1 MESARSLYKNDID
14 FAALALQSRDFA
26 KHLNKNSQ
34 LDFTDPAA
42 VRQLTTTLLQQDF
55 HLKVEIP
62 EDRLCPPVP
71 NRLNYILWL
80 QDLLD
85 STAGGLHEG
94 YDRDR
99 DVFGLDMCVMS
110 LSNFLIMSDKVQWD
124 GMYRHLPPSGLRDTA
139 TVEFCSNR
147 YVFESED
154 LKYPLINLTDIDSN
168 NIRTSQ
174 HNVALNN
181 LESRIQVVHS
191 DPTGPLFPLD
201 KLGCQNLDFTM
212 CNPPFYTSSA
222 ELKQSAEQKE
232 REPFSVSVTS
242 STSRAKQLYTTR
254 PIPRAYRSVLTYMK
268 ACTGAEMEMVTS
280 GGEVAFVKQMID
292 ESLQLRDRIQW
303 YTSMLGKLSSINV
316 LVEALIKHGVT
327 NFAVTEFEQGSKT
340 KRWAVAWSW
349 GDRRPAMHIAR
360 GIPGCPKS
368 LLPFPTDYTFTMPP
382 GTSIDATTATIN
394 AELSSLPWFWA
405 WDQTRSSGTGFA
417 AENVWSRFAR
427 RKMKLAG
434 EEDAARL
441 KVIPAQVALGV
452 RLQTRLVRGQKPDEE
467 EVRVLVRWAQG
478 TDTVLFESFC
488 GMVKRKLE
496 SK

>member
-26 KHLNKNSQ
+26 KHLNQFGQ

-55 HLKVEIP
+55 HLNVEIP

-85 STAGGLHEG
+85 STSGDLHEG

-99 DVFGLDMCVMS
+99 DVFGLDIGTGC
-110 LSNFLIMSDKVQWD
+110 I
-124 GMYRHLPPSGLRDTA
+124 GI
-139 TVEFCSNR
+139 
-147 YVFESED
+147 
-154 LKYPLINLTDIDSN
+154 YPLLGCAARPRWNFVATDIDPN

-181 LESRIQVVHS
+181 LESRIQIIHS
-191 DPTGPLFPLD
+191 DPTGPLFPLE
-201 KLGCQNLDFTM
+201 KLGRQTLDFAM
-212 CNPPFYTSSA
+212 CNPPFYASSG

-232 REPFSVSVTS
+232 RGPFST
-242 STSRAKQLYTTR
+242 
-254 PIPRAYRSVLTYMK
+254 
-268 ACTGAEMEMVTS
+268 CTGAEVEMVTR
-280 GGEVAFVKQMID
+280 GGEVAFVKRMID

-316 LVEALIKHGVT
+316 LVETLIRHGVT

-349 GDRRPAMHIAR
+349 GDLRPAMNIAR

-368 LLPFPTDYTFTMPP
+368 LLPFPADYTFTLPP
-382 GTSIDATTATIN
+382 GTSIDASTATIN

-405 WDQTRSSGTGFA
+405 WDQTRSAGTGFA

-434 EEDAARL
+434 EEGAAKL

-452 RLQTRLVRGQKPDEE
+452 RLQIRLVRGQNPDEK

-496 SK
+496 ST

>member
-26 KHLNKNSQ
+26 KYLNQTGQ

-42 VRQLTTTLLQQDF
+42 IRQLTTTLLQQDF

-99 DVFGLDMCVMS
+99 DVFGLDIGTGC
-110 LSNFLIMSDKVQWD
+110 I
-124 GMYRHLPPSGLRDTA
+124 GI
-139 TVEFCSNR
+139 
-147 YVFESED
+147 
-154 LKYPLINLTDIDSN
+154 YPLLGCATRPRWNFVATDIDSN
-168 NIRTSQ
+168 NIRTSR

-181 LESRIQVVHS
+181 LESRIQIIHS
-191 DPTGPLFPLD
+191 DPTGPLFPLE
-201 KLGCQNLDFTM
+201 KLGRQTLDFTM
-212 CNPPFYTSSA
+212 CNPPFYTSPD

-232 REPFSVSVTS
+232 QEPFST
-242 STSRAKQLYTTR
+242 
-254 PIPRAYRSVLTYMK
+254 
-268 ACTGAEMEMVTS
+268 CTGADVEMVTR

-316 LVEALIKHGVT
+316 LVETLIKHGVT

-349 GDRRPAMHIAR
+349 GDRRPAMNIAR

-368 LLPFPTDYTFTMPP
+368 LLPFPADYTFTLPP
-382 GTSIDATTATIN
+382 GTSIDASTATIN

-405 WDQTRSSGTGFA
+405 WDQTRSSGTGYA

-434 EEDAARL
+434 EEGAAKL

-452 RLQTRLVRGQKPDEE
+452 RLQIRLVRGQKPDEK

>member
-26 KHLNKNSQ
+26 KHLKPNGQ

-55 HLKVEIP
+55 HLKVDIP

-85 STAGGLHEG
+85 STAEGLHEG

-99 DVFGLDMCVMS
+99 EVVGLDIGTGC
-110 LSNFLIMSDKVQWD
+110 I
-124 GMYRHLPPSGLRDTA
+124 GI
-139 TVEFCSNR
+139 
-147 YVFESED
+147 
-154 LKYPLINLTDIDSN
+154 YPLLGCATRPRWNFIATDIDSN

-181 LESRIQVVHS
+181 LESRIRIVHS
-191 DPTGPLFPLD
+191 DPNGPLIPLE
-201 KLGCQNLDFTM
+201 KLGCQKLDFTM
-212 CNPPFYTSSA
+212 CNPPFYTSPN

-232 REPFSVSVTS
+232 REPY
-242 STSRAKQLYTTR
+242 ST
-254 PIPRAYRSVLTYMK
+254 
-268 ACTGAEMEMVTS
+268 CTGAEVEMVTS
-280 GGEVAFVKQMID
+280 GGEVAFVKRMID
-292 ESLQLRDRIQW
+292 ESLQLRDRVQW
-303 YTSMLGKLSSINV
+303 YTSMLGKLSSINA
-316 LVEALIKHGVT
+316 LVEMLIKHGVT

-349 GDRRPAMHIAR
+349 GDRRPAMNIAR

-368 LLPFPTDYTFTMPP
+368 LLPFPADYTFTLPP
-382 GTSIDATTATIN
+382 GTSIDTATATIN
-394 AELSSLPWFWA
+394 AELSSLPWFWT
-405 WDQTRSSGTGFA
+405 WDQARSAGTGFA
-417 AENVWSRFAR
+417 AENVWSRSAR

-434 EEDAARL
+434 EEHAARL
-441 KVIPAQVALGV
+441 KVIPDQVALGV
-452 RLQTRLVRGQKPDEE
+452 RLQIRLVRGQKPEE
-467 EVRVLVRWAQG
+467 KEVKVLVRWAQG

-496 SK
+496 

>member
-26 KHLNKNSQ
+26 KHLKTNGQ

-55 HLKVEIP
+55 RLKVDIP

-94 YDRDR
+94 YNRDR
-99 DVFGLDMCVMS
+99 EVVGLDIGTGC
-110 LSNFLIMSDKVQWD
+110 I
-124 GMYRHLPPSGLRDTA
+124 GI
-139 TVEFCSNR
+139 
-147 YVFESED
+147 
-154 LKYPLINLTDIDSN
+154 YPLLGCATRPRWNFVATDIDSN

-174 HNVALNN
+174 HNVALND
-181 LESRIQVVHS
+181 LESRIRIVHS
-191 DPTGPLFPLD
+191 DPNGPLIPLE
-201 KLGCQNLDFTM
+201 KLGCQTLDFTM
-212 CNPPFYTSSA
+212 CNPPFYTSSN

-232 REPFSVSVTS
+232 REPFST
-242 STSRAKQLYTTR
+242 
-254 PIPRAYRSVLTYMK
+254 
-268 ACTGAEMEMVTS
+268 CTGAEVEMVTS
-280 GGEVAFVKQMID
+280 GGEIAFVKRMID
-292 ESLQLRDRIQW
+292 ESLQLRDRVQW
-303 YTSMLGKLSSINV
+303 YTSMLGKLSSLNA
-316 LVEALIKHGVT
+316 LVETLIKHGIT

-349 GDRRPAMHIAR
+349 GDRRPAMNIAR
-360 GIPGCPKS
+360 GLPGCPKS
-368 LLPFPTDYTFTMPP
+368 LLPFPADYTFTLPP
-382 GTSIDATTATIN
+382 GTSIDTATATIN
-394 AELSSLPWFWA
+394 AELSSLPWFWT
-405 WDQTRSSGTGFA
+405 WDQAQSAGTGFA

-434 EEDAARL
+434 EEGAARL
-441 KVIPAQVALGV
+441 KVIPDQVALGV
-452 RLQTRLVRGQKPDEE
+452 RLQIRLARGQKPEE
-467 EVRVLVRWAQG
+467 KEVKVLVRWKQG

>member
-26 KHLNKNSQ
+26 KYLNQTGQ

-71 NRLNYILWL
+71 IRLNYVLWL
-80 QDLLD
+80 QGLLD

-99 DVFGLDMCVMS
+99 DVIGLDIGTGC
-110 LSNFLIMSDKVQWD
+110 I
-124 GMYRHLPPSGLRDTA
+124 GI
-139 TVEFCSNR
+139 
-147 YVFESED
+147 
-154 LKYPLINLTDIDSN
+154 YPLLGCATRPRWNFVATDIDSN

-181 LESRIQVVHS
+181 LESRIQIIHS
-191 DPTGPLFPLD
+191 DPTGPLFPLE
-201 KLGCQNLDFTM
+201 KLGRQTLDFTM
-212 CNPPFYTSSA
+212 CNPPFYASSD
-222 ELKQSAEQKE
+222 ELKQSAQQKE
-232 REPFSVSVTS
+232 QEPFST
-242 STSRAKQLYTTR
+242 
-254 PIPRAYRSVLTYMK
+254 
-268 ACTGAEMEMVTS
+268 CTGAAVEMVTR
-280 GGEVAFVKQMID
+280 GGEVAFVKKMID

-316 LVEALIKHGVT
+316 LVETLTKHGIT

-349 GDRRPAMHIAR
+349 GDRRPAMNIAR

-368 LLPFPTDYTFTMPP
+368 LLPFPADYTFTLPP
-382 GTSIDATTATIN
+382 GTSIDAATATIN
-394 AELSSLPWFWA
+394 AELSSLPWFWT
-405 WDQTRSSGTGFA
+405 WDQARSSGTGFA

-434 EEDAARL
+434 EEGAAKL
-441 KVIPAQVALGV
+441 KVIPTQVVLGV
-452 RLQTRLVRGQKPDEE
+452 RLQIRLVRGQKPDEK

>member
-26 KHLNKNSQ
+26 KH
-34 LDFTDPAA
+34 TDAA

-55 HLKVEIP
+55 HLKVDIP

-85 STAGGLHEG
+85 STAGGLREG

-99 DVFGLDMCVMS
+99 EVVGLDIGTGC
-110 LSNFLIMSDKVQWD
+110 I
-124 GMYRHLPPSGLRDTA
+124 GI
-139 TVEFCSNR
+139 
-147 YVFESED
+147 
-154 LKYPLINLTDIDSN
+154 YPLLGCATRPRWNFAATDIDSN

-181 LESRIQVVHS
+181 LESRIRIVHS
-191 DPTGPLFPLD
+191 DPNGPLIPLE
-201 KLGCQNLDFTM
+201 KLGCQTLDFTM
-212 CNPPFYTSSA
+212 CNPPFYTSSN

-232 REPFSVSVTS
+232 REPFST
-242 STSRAKQLYTTR
+242 
-254 PIPRAYRSVLTYMK
+254 
-268 ACTGAEMEMVTS
+268 CTGAEVEMVTS
-280 GGEVAFVKQMID
+280 GGEVAFVKRMID
-292 ESLQLRDRIQW
+292 ESLQLRDRVQW
-303 YTSMLGKLSSINV
+303 YTSMLGKLSSINA
-316 LVEALIKHGVT
+316 LVEMLIKHGIT

-349 GDRRPAMHIAR
+349 GDRRPAMNIAR

-368 LLPFPTDYTFTMPP
+368 LLPFPADYTFTLPP
-382 GTSIDATTATIN
+382 GTSIDTATATIN
-394 AELSSLPWFWA
+394 AELSSLPWFWT
-405 WDQTRSSGTGFA
+405 WDQARSAGTGFA

-434 EEDAARL
+434 EEAAARL
-441 KVIPAQVALGV
+441 KVIPDQVALGV
-452 RLQTRLVRGQKPDEE
+452 RLQIRLARGQKPEE
-467 EVRVLVRWAQG
+467 KEVKVLVRWAQG

-496 SK
+496 SKWF